1 MNPSRSPTAAL
12 PPSPPPDIRL
22 TKWMII
28 IVMAFCWCMCIVAVC
43 VFRMSEDRVKLGLPR
58 GAEELIKTFVS

>member
-28 IVMAFCWCMCIVAVC
+28 IVMAFCWCTCIVAAC
-43 VFRMSEDRVKLGLPR
+43 VFRMSVKLGLPR